1 MKLLIEDAGWD
12 IDHSRLYY
20 LWKYRQLLYA
30 RITGFK
36 NSLYLPTTVR
46 KLPHRKLCPSGRQKQ
61 GFGESP
67 FQGSLTVTCLTH
79 YPWTLLTV
87 CAAAGPSF
95 PQQRKNKC
103 AGAQELRSRAVLWP
117 PHSTKRKQ
125 ELAQPWLCLGRGLPW
140 APSKSQAGAPR
151 RNPQQE
157 AQQLRQK
164 STQAARIY
172 GGRGGVVKS
181 G

>member
-12 IDHSRLYY
+12 IDHSWLYY

-36 NSLYLPTTVR
+36 NSLYLPTTIR
-46 KLPHRKLCPSGRQKQ
+46 KLPHRKLCPSRRQKQ

-67 FQGSLTVTCLTH
+67 FQGSLTVTCLRH
-79 YPWTLLTV
+79 SSWTLLTV

-95 PQQRKNKC
+95 PQQQKNKR
-103 AGAQELRSRAVLWP
+103 ARAQRLRSRAVLRP
-117 PHSTKRKQ
+117 PRSTKRKQ
-125 ELAQPWLCLGRGLPW
+125 ELAQPWLCLGHGLPW

-151 RNPQQE
+151 RNPLQE
-157 AQQLRQK
+157 APQLRQQ
-164 STQAARIY
+164 STHAARIY
-172 GGRGGVVKS
+172 RRRGGS
-181 G
+181 S